1 MQLKNICD
9 VFSGYA
15 FKSFNTEKEGTPIIK
30 IGNINDD
37 GTIDLHNCQY
47 STEEPNKKYKSK
59 NGDIYIALSGAT
71 TGKIG
76 LMKSDNYYINQ
87 RVGIVRIKD
96 LKVPV
101 DYLLFFL
108 QSKTQKIL
116 SDAAGAAQPNISPK
130 DIAKY
135 EISIPSEEK
144 MISISKELNLISRT
158 IVLKQNKLLSLD
170 ELIKSRFIEMFETI
184 DLTEQRSNWKEL
196 GLVSKI
202 YTGTTPSTKEPKNWD
217 GDVLWITPAEMNQDT
232 FYVYDTVRKITEIG
246 RKSKSL
252 DLMPVNTVLLSTR
265 APIGKVGIVG
275 KPMACNQGFKNFE
288 CSSEINPVF
297 LYTLLKN
304 NTDYLNSLGSG
315 TTFLEVSK
323 SRISKML
330 IPVPSIELQNQFE
343 SYIKLIDKSKFVC
356 YSKYFLWLN
365 FTFVSSTIAYSNVVS
380 ILEWPN
386 RCWTCSI
393 GIPLSIAF
401 VANVLLNLCGCTL
414 SSPIFLP
421 IFLSII
427 STPLISSLSYGF
439 KRLTKRASLSSFLES
454 KYCCKCIFVF
464 ASKYTFRCLLPL
476 PKTIHSLFSK
486 SISLI
491 SNLTSSPT
499 LIPVDIRT
507 STIAKSRLL
516 FIDCFIN
523 SIVSSEYTSFTTFPV
538 FTLWILLHGLFE
550 I

>member
-1 MQLKNICD
+1 
-9 VFSGYA
+9 
-15 FKSFNTEKEGTPIIK
+15 
-30 IGNINDD
+30 
-37 GTIDLHNCQY
+37 
-47 STEEPNKKYKSK
+47 
-59 NGDIYIALSGAT
+59 
-71 TGKIG
+71 
-76 LMKSDNYYINQ
+76 MKSDNYYINQ

-108 QSKTQKIL
+108 QSKTKKIL

-170 ELIKSRFIEMFETI
+170 ELIKSRFIEMFGDRLINLNKKMSSIATPVIGLTYKPSNVTKDGTI
-184 DLTEQRSNWKEL
+184 VLRSGNIQNNELQLKEDIVRVSNINISEQK
-196 GLVSKI
+196 
-202 YTGTTPSTKEPKNWD
+202 
-217 GDVLWITPAEMNQDT
+217 WIKDK
-232 FYVYDTVRKITEIG
+232 DI
-246 RKSKSL
+246 
-252 DLMPVNTVLLSTR
+252 LMCSRNGSARL
-265 APIGKVGIVG
+265 VG
-275 KPMACNQGFKNFE
+275 KSCLIRHPEEQMSFGAFMTVVRTKYPYFLQGFFTSDYFKNQLTGVGTA
-288 CSSEINPVF
+288 SVNQITSGM
-297 LYTLLKN
+297 LN
-304 NTDYLNSLGSG
+304 NYDVIEPT
-315 TTFLEVSK
+315 EVEEK
-323 SRISKML
+323 D
-330 IPVPSIELQNQFE
+330 FE
-343 SYIKLIDKSKFVC
+343 SYVKQIDKSKFVC

-414 SSPIFLP
+414 SNPIFLP

-439 KRLTKRASLSSFLES
+439 KRPTKRASLSSFLEF

-476 PKTIHSLFSK
+476 PKTTHSLFSK

-538 FTLWILLHGLFE
+538 FTLWILLQGLFE